1 MKRPPERKLTHPAP
15 SDLQL
20 QLCWSAHM
28 NTADI
33 ADRYYYPEYN
43 VESRLWRLREERRER
58 A

>member
-1 MKRPPERKLTHPAP
+1 MKRPPPRKLTHPVP

-20 QLCWSAHM
+20 QLCWSAGL

-33 ADRYYYPEYN
+33 AGKYYYHEGY
-43 VESRLWRLREERRER
+43 VESRIWRLREQQRTQ